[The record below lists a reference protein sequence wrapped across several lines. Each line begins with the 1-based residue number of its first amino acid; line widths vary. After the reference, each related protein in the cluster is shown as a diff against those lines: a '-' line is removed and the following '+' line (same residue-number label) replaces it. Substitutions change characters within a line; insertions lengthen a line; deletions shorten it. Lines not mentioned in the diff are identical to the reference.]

1 MPNAKSGAVRHIL
14 HPSDFSP
21 ASSAAFTKALAL
33 ARDAKAQLTIV
44 HVLSPAVVL
53 PVDVYVAPRVYDDI
67 QRSAETYAR
76 KKLDVLLARARKAGV
91 RAKTALVEG
100 VAAERIVAAARRN
113 RADLIVIGT
122 HGRTGLARLML
133 GSVASRVVATAACPV
148 LTVRGRGQR

>member
-1 MPNAKSGAVRHIL
+1 MPSARSGSVRHIL
-14 HPSDFSP
+14 YPSDFSP
-21 ASSAAFTKALAL
+21 ASGAAFTKALAL

-44 HVLSPAVVL
+44 HILNPTVVL
-53 PVDVYVAPRVYDDI
+53 PIDGYVAPRVYDDI
-67 QRSAETYAR
+67 QRSAEAYAR
-76 KKLDVLLARARKAGV
+76 KKLAGLLARARKAGV

-148 LTVRGRGQR
+148 LTVRGRG